1 MSGEKDQ
8 LRENIKI
15 LFENM
20 LCLGIEVFII
30 IILEENME
38 YLYGFVKFF
47 ILCEDDVRF
56 INFIKKLIKGDR
68 IEIL

>member
-1 MSGEKDQ
+1 
-8 LRENIKI
+8 
-15 LFENM
+15 M
-20 LCLGIEVFII
+20 LCLGIKLFII

>member
-1 MSGEKDQ
+1 MNGEKDQ

-20 LCLGIEVFII
+20 LCLGIKVFII
-30 IILEENME
+30 IIIEENME

-68 IEIL
+68 I

>member
-1 MSGEKDQ
+1 MNGEKDQ

-15 LFENM
+15 LFENI
-20 LCLGIEVFII
+20 GIDVFII

>member
-68 IEIL
+68 IKIL

>member
-1 MSGEKDQ
+1 MNGEKDQ
-8 LRENIKI
+8 LREKINI

-20 LCLGIEVFII
+20 LCLGIKLFII

-47 ILCEDDVRF
+47 ILCEDDVKF

-68 IEIL
+68 I